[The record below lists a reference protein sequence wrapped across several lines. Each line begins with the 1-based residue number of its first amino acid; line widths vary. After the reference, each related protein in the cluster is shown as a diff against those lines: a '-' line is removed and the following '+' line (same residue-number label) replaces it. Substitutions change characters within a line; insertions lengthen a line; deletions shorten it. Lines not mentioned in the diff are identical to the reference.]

1 MENKPQKIEIGD
13 IFRQYAPSFLS
24 KHKLSPN
31 QLDAFNAIM
40 NCRTEALGGHQSVC
54 SNCQY
59 QKQSYNS
66 CRNRHC
72 PKCQFIKKA
81 QWVDKLAGNLPPVKH
96 FHLVFTIPNCLH
108 KLFYIN
114 QKEAYSL
121 LFKAAG
127 EALKKCTSN
136 YNYLGAET
144 GAVAIL
150 HTWGQTLSYHP
161 HLHFIVPAGGLSEDL
176 REWIPSSNKFLLPVT
191 VLSTVFRGIL
201 CDLLEKN
208 INNNTLKLP
217 YNVTNFKAL
226 KDQCYKTKWVV
237 YSEKPFN
244 SPKNLINYLGNYTH
258 RVAISNH
265 RLIACKDDKVTFRYK
280 DYKTGGVKKT
290 MTLDVDEFIRRFL
303 QHILP
308 SGFSKIR
315 YFGFMALRSLKVK
328 LNACFNLIK
337 KATYLPSL
345 EGLNAAEVLSIIL
358 DKDPFCCP
366 KCKNGRLFSKLKI
379 LHLHPI

>member
-1 MENKPQKIEIGD
+1 
-13 IFRQYAPSFLS
+13 
-24 KHKLSPN
+24 
-31 QLDAFNAIM
+31 
-40 NCRTEALGGHQSVC
+40 
-54 SNCQY
+54 
-59 QKQSYNS
+59 
-66 CRNRHC
+66 
-72 PKCQFIKKA
+72 
-81 QWVDKLAGNLPPVKH
+81 
-96 FHLVFTIPNCLH
+96 
-108 KLFYIN
+108 
-114 QKEAYSL
+114 
-121 LFKAAG
+121 
-127 EALKKCTSN
+127 
-136 YNYLGAET
+136 
-144 GAVAIL
+144 
-150 HTWGQTLSYHP
+150 
-161 HLHFIVPAGGLSEDL
+161 
-176 REWIPSSNKFLLPVT
+176 
-191 VLSTVFRGIL
+191 
-201 CDLLEKN
+201 
-208 INNNTLKLP
+208 
-217 YNVTNFKAL
+217 
-226 KDQCYKTKWVV
+226 VV